1 MRMKASQQGIG
12 SAVILALVVG
22 ACGWRDVTVTITFKD
37 ARGLRAGQPLVYNG
51 VKAGE
56 VSAIG
61 LDPSGRARVDV
72 AVPSR
77 YREVLY
83 LEADYAISS
92 PGGLLDTSGERQI
105 EVGDRP
111 GPRTPLKDGAVIQ
124 GREPLLDLLVR
135 GARDA
140 AVVAWEETQKLG
152 QLVADEIATSESGR
166 RLAEE
171 MRRLGER
178 VATGGADV
186 APGLEKARRQAEA
199 YRDEL
204 LRLGRGEDAQAFW
217 GRFERWCSDMRTAV
231 ERAPWP

>member
-1 MRMKASQQGIG
+1 MKLCQHDIG
-12 SAVILALVVG
+12 LTVTLALIVG
-22 ACGWRDVTVTITFKD
+22 ACGWRDVTVTITFRD

-83 LEADYAISS
+83 LEADYAISK

-124 GREPLLDLLVR
+124 GREPLLDLLVQ
-135 GARDA
+135 GARDV

-152 QLVADEIATSESGR
+152 QRLADEIAASEAGR
-166 RLAEE
+166 RLGQE
-171 MRRLGER
+171 MRRLNEH
-178 VATGGADV
+178 VSAGGADLP
-186 APGLEKARRQAEA
+186 ARLEAARRQAEA
-199 YRDEL
+199 YREEL
-204 LRLGRGEDAQAFW
+204 LRLGRGQEAQAFW
-217 GRFERWCSDMRTAV
+217 DRFERWYSEMRAAV
-231 ERAPWP
+231 ERATRP

>member
-1 MRMKASQQGIG
+1 MKGKAHRQDISL
-12 SAVILALVVG
+12 AVILALFVG

-61 LDPSGRARVDV
+61 LDPTGRARVDV

-83 LEADYAISS
+83 LEADYAISK

-105 EVGDRP
+105 EVRDRP

-124 GREPLLDLLVR
+124 GREPLLDLLVQ

-152 QLVADEIATSESGR
+152 QRLADEIATSETGR

-178 VATGGADV
+178 ISAGSADV
-186 APGLEKARRQAEA
+186 PAGLENARRQAEA

-217 GRFERWCSDMRTAV
+217 DRFERWYAEMRAAV
-231 ERAPWP
+231 ERAPRP